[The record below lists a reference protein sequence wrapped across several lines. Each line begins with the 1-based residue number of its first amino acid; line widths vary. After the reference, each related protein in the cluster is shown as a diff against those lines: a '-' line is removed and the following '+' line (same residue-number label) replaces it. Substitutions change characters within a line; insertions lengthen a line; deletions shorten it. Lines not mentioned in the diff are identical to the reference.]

1 MKLRILNNTLRLRL
15 TKGEAS
21 RLGETGKVMAFTQ
34 FGPKPNQRLVYALES
49 SDDSLDVTVSYA
61 EGSITVV
68 LPTSLA
74 KQWVQGDQVGLE
86 AEQLLGTHGALKIL
100 VEKEFTCL
108 TKQGS
113 EEDVDTFPHPQEGTH
128 CS

>member
-1 MKLRILNNTLRLRL
+1 MKLRIRNNTLRLRL

-34 FGPKPNQRLVYALES
+34 FGPEPSQRLVYALES
-49 SDDSLDVTVSYA
+49 SDDFLNVTARYA
-61 EGSITVV
+61 DGSITVM

-86 AEQLLGTHGALKIL
+86 AEQVLGTHGTLKIL

-108 TKQGS
+108 TKGDGS
-113 EEDVDTFPHPQEGTH
+113 
-128 CS
+128 C